1 MLIKYDLSVVM
12 PSYKEA
18 DNLSILLPRLIS
30 SLNGLDITYEIIVVD
45 TVKPMDLTQSVCE
58 LMSVTYLPRVPDN
71 SFGSAVRTGIACSSG
86 EKILFMDSDGSHT
99 PEFIPAMYERARTS
113 DIVIASRYVETGRTD
128 NPWHLVVMSRLLNVA
143 FSLILGLPCKDV
155 SNSLKIYKASDV
167 KNLVLRC
174 NNFDIVEELLYKVY
188 RGRSDLIISE
198 IPFFFKKRIFGETKR
213 NLVMFMLTYF
223 FTIIKLRFFV

>member
-45 TVKPMDLTQSVCE
+45 TVQPMDSTQLVCE

-71 SFGSAVRTGIACSSG
+71 SFGSAVRTGIARSSG

-99 PEFIPAMYERARTS
+99 PEY
-113 DIVIASRYVETGRTD
+113 
-128 NPWHLVVMSRLLNVA
+128 L
-143 FSLILGLPCKDV
+143 
-155 SNSLKIYKASDV
+155 
-167 KNLVLRC
+167 
-174 NNFDIVEELLYKVY
+174 
-188 RGRSDLIISE
+188 
-198 IPFFFKKRIFGETKR
+198 
-213 NLVMFMLTYF
+213 
-223 FTIIKLRFFV
+223 